1 MGIVNEYIDKIVKFI
16 KKENYEYP
24 WQQYYKDM
32 PRHLNYFEGSIYDK
46 LKETA
51 SNYPNYIAI
60 RYFDTE
66 YTFRE
71 FMKMIDDIASSLM
84 SLDIVE
90 NECVT

>member
-46 LKETA
+46 LKF
-51 SNYPNYIAI
+51 ILHLV
-60 RYFDTE
+60 
-66 YTFRE
+66 
-71 FMKMIDDIASSLM
+71 K
-84 SLDIVE
+84 IVRKLF
-90 NECVT
+90 